1 MPVASRL
8 FCLLALLLLAL
19 ASPASAQGSPDRN
32 GIDRSI
38 ISPDLAS
45 EQTAILARIRAR
57 IEAIEQEVTGP
68 AVDDATLVDRRFEL
82 QQLTRRLSDI
92 GFVFRPRIETID
104 ARLTEIGPPPEDPT
118 TEPAALA
125 AERQSL
131 TEERSQINTVLGEVE
146 QLSTEVAALTLRVA
160 QIRRD
165 IFTQQLATRYDILSA
180 FSPEVVEDF
189 RTEAQRLS
197 ASLSSWFNFVIRP
210 NLSAALL
217 AAVMALLAAVLLNW
231 GLRTVVARLLVRGE
245 TQESPPFISRLS
257 VAFWSTLLPSMALA
271 VFLAATWY
279 FFDYFGLL
287 REDVGGLIASL
298 FRVVAIV
305 FFVSRLSLAVF
316 EPRRPH
322 WRLIGFETKAAFS
335 LNRMVI
341 AMAVVTGLDVF
352 LASVSTELGSP
363 LSVTVARSFIAA
375 LIMAALILRI
385 ATLRPYVDAEGRPKG
400 WSRPFKFL
408 LFLLAAVTIIS
419 AFAGYIGFARFFS
432 QQVVVTGAIL
442 ATMYIGYLSGSAI
455 SEMGAFRDTMLGRHL
470 DRRYNL
476 DAAREDQLGLLAG
489 ILVNLL
495 VVAVGVPLI
504 LLQWGFR
511 WGDLEAWF
519 YRFATE
525 IQIGSLTIS
534 IAGILTGVVV
544 FIVGFFLARGFQGWL
559 DGKVMTRGRVDAG
572 IRNSVSTA
580 VGYAGVAIAGLIGL
594 SVAGID
600 LSNLALVAGALSL
613 GIGFGLQNIV
623 NNFVSG
629 LILLAERP
637 FKVGDWIVAGQVSG
651 IVSKISVRATE
662 IETFQRQTVILP
674 NSDLINAAVGNW
686 THRNRLARVDI
697 PVRVAH
703 GSNPRQVHDLLLAI
717 ARQQPRILR
726 NPEPLVAFTGY
737 TDTSLDFELRYFIGD
752 IMAGLGIQNEV
763 RFEIV
768 ERLTEAGISM
778 PRPQA
783 MPPYV
788 EPQPQAAMTSG
799 E

>member
-1 MPVASRL
+1 MPFASRF
-8 FCLLALLLLAL
+8 FCLLLLAL
-19 ASPASAQGSPDRN
+19 VAFASPAATQGSPDRA
-32 GIDRSI
+32 GIDRSA
-38 ISPDLAS
+38 ISPDLAA
-45 EQTAILARIRAR
+45 EQTTILSRIRAR
-57 IEAIEQEVTGP
+57 LEAVSEEVGSPTI
-68 AVDDATLVDRRFEL
+68 DDATLVDRRFEL

-92 GFVFRPRIETID
+92 GFVFRPRIEAID
-104 ARLTEIGPPPEDPT
+104 ARLAEIGPPPEDPT
-118 TEPAALA
+118 NEPAALT

-131 TEERSQINTVLGEVE
+131 TEERSQINTILGEVE
-146 QLSTEVAALTLRVA
+146 QLSTQVAALTLRVA

-217 AAVMALLAAVLLNW
+217 AAFMALAAAVLLNW
-231 GLRTVVARLLVRGE
+231 GLRSVVARLLVRGE

-316 EPRRPH
+316 EPRRPD

-385 ATLRPYVDAEGRPKG
+385 ATLRPYVDAEGNPRG

-408 LFLLAAVTIIS
+408 LFLLAAITIVS
-419 AFAGYIGFARFFS
+419 ALAGYIGFARFFS

-455 SEMGAFRDTMLGRHL
+455 SEMGAFRETMLGRHL

-495 VVAVGVPLI
+495 VVAIGVPLV

-534 IAGILTGVVV
+534 IAGILTGVAV
-544 FIVGFFLARGFQGWL
+544 FVVGFFLARGFQGWL

-580 VGYAGVAIAGLIGL
+580 VGYAGVALAGLIGL

-697 PVRVAH
+697 AVRVAH

-717 ARQQPRILR
+717 ARQHPRILR
-726 NPEPLVAFTGY
+726 NPEPLVAFIGY

-752 IMAGLGIQNEV
+752 IMAGLGIQNDV

-768 ERLTEAGISM
+768 ERLGAAGISM

-783 MPPYV
+783 APPYI
-788 EPQPQAAMTSG
+788 EPQPQAASTSA